1 MWKTGDVFLK
11 EQVEALHIAV
21 IGDMMVDQYIS
32 GEVSRISPE
41 APVPVNKVRSNRSVL
56 GGAANTAAN
65 LKTLGCHV
73 YVAGA
78 YGDDSNGRE
87 LIRLLGKSGIEYA
100 GMRQVK
106 DFRTTTKIRILG
118 ARQQMLRLDFEEPLP
133 SAQEMDGPV
142 IRWLD
147 KLASERLDCIVIS
160 DYGKGIATSSLCQ
173 RVIQKGADLGI
184 PVMID
189 PKGADWSKYRG
200 AYGITPN
207 LKELSQCCH
216 ESIPN
221 EDEAVEKAARQI
233 LTAYHIRCLFVTRSE
248 KGITAVTK
256 DSCMHRA
263 SAAQDVFDV
272 SGAGDT
278 AMSVLAAASAVH
290 MDTAT
295 KLELANM
302 AAGIAVSK
310 VGTYQ
315 VKKEELLAAWNR
327 TGHTPSAVK
336 TRSLEEMLAQIER
349 WREQNET
356 IVFTNGCFDILHRG
370 HVTYLR
376 QAATLGSHLIVGLNS
391 DESVQRLKG
400 KGRPI
405 LSETDR
411 AFMLE
416 AFAFVDGVIIF
427 PEDTPERLLS
437 LIKPDVLVKGGDYKK
452 ENVIGSRYAGKVEIL
467 PFVKGYSTTNIIEK
481 IRRLT

>member
-11 EQVEALHIAV
+11 EQVDNLHIAV

-41 APVPVNKVRSNRSVL
+41 APVPVNKVCSNRSIL

-78 YGDDSNGRE
+78 YGDDINGRE
-87 LIRLLGKSGIEYA
+87 LIKLLGDSGIEYA
-100 GMRQVK
+100 GMQRVK
-106 DFRTTTKIRILG
+106 GFRTTTKVRILG

-133 SAQEMDGPV
+133 AAELDGP
-142 IRWLD
+142 IMKWLD
-147 KLASERLDCIVIS
+147 GLASKKLDCIVIS
-160 DYGKGIATSSLCQ
+160 DYGKGIAVPSLCQ
-173 RVIQKGADLGI
+173 KLIQKGAALGI

-189 PKGADWSKYRG
+189 PKGADWDKYRG

-207 LKELSQCCH
+207 LKELSECCH
-216 ESIPN
+216 EIVPN
-221 EDEAVEKAARQI
+221 EDDLVEKAARQI
-233 LTAYHIRCLFVTRSE
+233 LAAYDIRCLFVTRSE

-256 DSCMHRA
+256 DSCIHRA

-290 MDTAT
+290 MDTVT

-302 AAGIAVSK
+302 ASGIAVSK

-315 VKKEELLAAWNR
+315 VKKDELQAAWNQA
-327 TGHTPSAVK
+327 GHNRSAVK
-336 TRSLEEMLAQIER
+336 TCSLGQLLAQIAL
-349 WREQNET
+349 WRQRKET

-376 QAATLGSHLIVGLNS
+376 QAASLGAHLIIGLNS
-391 DESVQRLKG
+391 DESVKRLKG
-400 KGRPI
+400 EERPI
-405 LSETDR
+405 LSERDR

-416 AFAFVDGVIIF
+416 ALAFVDGVIIF
-427 PEDTPERLLS
+427 SEDTPEKILS
-437 LIKPDVLVKGGDYKK
+437 RIRPDVLVKGGDYKK
-452 ENVIGSRYAGKVEIL
+452 EDVAGREYAGRVEIL
-467 PFVKGYSTTNIIEK
+467 PLVKGYSTTNIIEK
-481 IRRLT
+481 IKKLT

>member
-11 EQVEALHIAV
+11 EQVDNLHIAV

-41 APVPVNKVRSNRSVL
+41 APVPVNKVCSNRSIL

-78 YGDDSNGRE
+78 YGDDINGRE
-87 LIRLLGKSGIEYA
+87 LIKLLGDSGIEYA
-100 GMRQVK
+100 GMQRVK
-106 DFRTTTKIRILG
+106 GFRTTTKIRILG

-133 SAQEMDGPV
+133 AAELDGP
-142 IRWLD
+142 IMKWLD
-147 KLASERLDCIVIS
+147 GLASKKLDCIVIS
-160 DYGKGIATSSLCQ
+160 DYGKGIAVPSLCQ
-173 RVIQKGADLGI
+173 KLIQKGAALGI

-189 PKGADWSKYRG
+189 PKGADWGKYRG

-207 LKELSQCCH
+207 LKELSECCH
-216 ESIPN
+216 EIVPN
-221 EDEAVEKAARQI
+221 EDDPVEKAARQI
-233 LTAYHIRCLFVTRSE
+233 LAAYDIRCLFVTRSE

-256 DSCMHRA
+256 DSCIHRA

-290 MDTAT
+290 MDTVT

-302 AAGIAVSK
+302 ASGIAVAK

-315 VKKEELLAAWNR
+315 VKKDELQAAWNQA
-327 TGHTPSAVK
+327 GHNRSAVK
-336 TRSLEEMLAQIER
+336 TCSLGQLLAQIAL
-349 WREQNET
+349 WRQRKET

-376 QAATLGSHLIVGLNS
+376 QAASLGAHLIIGLNS
-391 DESVQRLKG
+391 DESVRRLKG
-400 KGRPI
+400 EERPV
-405 LSETDR
+405 LSERDR

-416 AFAFVDGVIIF
+416 ALAFVDGIIIF
-427 PEDTPERLLS
+427 SEDTPEKILS
-437 LIKPDVLVKGGDYKK
+437 RIRPDVLVKGGDYKK
-452 ENVIGSRYAGKVEIL
+452 EDVAGREYAGRVEIL
-467 PFVKGYSTTNIIEK
+467 PLVKGYSTTNIIEK
-481 IRRLT
+481 IKKLT